1 MRCASLGTGGPSGRN
16 HMTRPVATAALSG
29 SQSPGRLAPPRTS
42 TSCDGADAGSDGDRR
57 DGPGGFVQAFERGLS
72 VIKAFD
78 ADHPELTLSDV
89 ARLTGINRAAARRF
103 VLTLESLGYIRAE
116 GRYFS
121 LTPKV
126 LELGFAYL
134 STLSL
139 PELAT
144 PHLRALALS
153 VGESSYL
160 SVLERDEIVCVAT
173 IPVRRIWSA
182 SLTVGTR
189 LPALATASGRV
200 LLSCQDDQ
208 ELDAYLAES
217 SPTSFTSYTITD
229 RDSLRSE
236 LRTIR
241 GQGWALVDQEL
252 EDGIRT
258 IAAPVHDQQ
267 GTVIAAVSISK
278 LIGRC
283 DIESARELL
292 VPPLLATVEAIDIDL
307 RRSRPQ
313 GGNEALGETA
323 GVSSRPG

>member
-1 MRCASLGTGGPSGRN
+1 MRCASLGAGDPTGGTS
-16 HMTRPVATAALSG
+16 MIRPVVTAIPPG
-29 SQSPGRLAPPRTS
+29 SRGLRRTADSPPTCR
-42 TSCDGADAGSDGDRR
+42 DDADTGSAVDRR
-57 DGPGGFVQAFERGLS
+57 DGSGGFVQAFERGLA

-103 VLTLESLGYIRAE
+103 VLTLEALGYIRAD

-139 PELAT
+139 PDVAT
-144 PHLRALALS
+144 PHLRTLAAT

-160 SVLERDEIVCVAT
+160 SLVEEDEIVCIAT

-189 LPALATASGRV
+189 LPALSTAAGRV
-200 LLSCQDDQ
+200 LLSNQDDQ
-208 ELDAYLAES
+208 QLDDYLAKA
-217 SPTSFTSYTITD
+217 SPRPFTSYTITD
-229 RDSLRSE
+229 RARLRSE
-236 LRTIR
+236 LHTIR
-241 GQGWALVDQEL
+241 RQGWALVDQEL

-258 IAAPVHDQQ
+258 LAAPVHDQE
-267 GTVIAAVSISK
+267 GAVIAAVSISK

-283 DIESARELL
+283 DTKSARQSLL
-292 VPPLLATVEAIDIDL
+292 PPLLAAAQAIDTDL
-307 RRSRPQ
+307 RRARPR
-313 GGNEALGETA
+313 GGRGADGETA
-323 GVSSRPG
+323 GVSSRSG

>member
-1 MRCASLGTGGPSGRN
+1 
-16 HMTRPVATAALSG
+16 
-29 SQSPGRLAPPRTS
+29 
-42 TSCDGADAGSDGDRR
+42 
-57 DGPGGFVQAFERGLS
+57 QAFERGLA

-103 VLTLESLGYIRAE
+103 VLTLEALGYIRAE

-139 PELAT
+139 PDVAT
-144 PHLRALALS
+144 PHLRTLAAT

-160 SVLERDEIVCVAT
+160 SLLEKDEIVCIAT

-189 LPALATASGRV
+189 LPALSTAAGRV
-200 LLSCQDDQ
+200 LLSDQDDGQ
-208 ELDAYLAES
+208 LDEHLANS
-217 SPTSFTSYTITD
+217 SLRSFTSYTITD

-241 GQGWALVDQEL
+241 RQGWALVDQEL

-258 IAAPVHDQQ
+258 LAAPVHDCQ
-267 GTVIAAVSISK
+267 GAVIAAVSISK

-283 DIESARELL
+283 DTSSARQTLL
-292 VPPLLATVEAIDIDL
+292 PPLLAAAEAIDIDL
-307 RRSRPQ
+307 RRARSQ
-313 GGNEALGETA
+313 GGRGPGGERA
-323 GVSSRPG
+323 GVSSEPG